1 MIKITHILILT
12 SVLGVIFLNYE
23 IKNIPEWVVY
33 SLREKFLNYSK
44 KIPVAEKIF
53 IDRSD
58 SIYNHC
64 KLTNNREIIDFLNE
78 NGR

>member
-1 MIKITHILILT
+1 MKLKT
-12 SVLGVIFLNYE
+12 YR
-23 IKNIPEWVVY
+23 WVVFFK
-33 SLREKFLNYSK
+33 RKFFKLFK

-78 NGR
+78 NNFKSYQ